1 MFSIFSIDFFEE
13 INYSCL
19 DTFLEWC
26 KVIDQYT

>member
-1 MFSIFSIDFFEE
+1 MFSIVSIELFEE

-19 DTFLEWC
+19 DTFLEWS